1 MTSVLMSL
9 LVNEWVI
16 AALMSLIEVNEGL
29 PVAFIN
35 LR

>member
-9 LVNEWVI
+9 LVNDLVI
-16 AALMSLIEVNEGL
+16 AALMSLIEVKEGL
-29 PVAFIN
+29 TAVFMS